1 MLYIFKPFDSA
12 WHIKVY
18 QKIIHFSSSWFKT
31 HKKALFRQLNL
42 LIQPHSPF
50 CIQDVQE
57 RQVVCTDLL
66 SERRLCCRQ
75 TSTRFIGNRW
85 QIHDKSILGAV
96 FMEFVACCSRCSAR
110 PLQRKV
116 KHFCNQ
122 ISKSHIS
129 APLFF
134 NLSNV

>member
-1 MLYIFKPFDSA
+1 
-12 WHIKVY
+12 
-18 QKIIHFSSSWFKT
+18 
-31 HKKALFRQLNL
+31 
-42 LIQPHSPF
+42 
-50 CIQDVQE
+50 
-57 RQVVCTDLL
+57 VVCTDLL
-66 SERRLCCRQ
+66 GERCLCCRQ
-75 TSTRFIGNRW
+75 TSTRFIGDRW

-122 ISKSHIS
+122 IYKRHMV

-134 NLSNV
+134 HLSNVWTCKTKDNTNTVMEKVASDCRYIWHLEIYSTYWNNSYMCSVSSL